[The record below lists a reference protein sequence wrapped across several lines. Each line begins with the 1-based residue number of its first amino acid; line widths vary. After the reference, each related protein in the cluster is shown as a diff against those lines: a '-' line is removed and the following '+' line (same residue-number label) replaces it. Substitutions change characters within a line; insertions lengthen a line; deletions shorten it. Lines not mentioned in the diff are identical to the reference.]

1 MVEQLGRSGLVS
13 VEEDTAMQNREVQI
27 ETFYADYLDGRDS
40 MVTVFE
46 VQRDGLIGVSY
57 FIYRK
62 GELQTYYIGI
72 QWKEGGY
79 AGNMRE
85 LR

>member
-13 VEEDTAMQNREVQI
+13 VEEDTAMQNHEVI

-46 VQRDGLIGVSY
+46 VYRDGLIGAVT

-72 QWKEGGY
+72 RWKEGGSTRDT
-79 AGNMRE
+79 GNFGK
-85 LR
+85 

>member
-13 VEEDTAMQNREVQI
+13 VEEDTAMQNHEVI

-46 VQRDGLIGVSY
+46 AVSY
-57 FIYRK
+57 THLDVYKRQDLVI
-62 GELQTYYIGI
+62 
-72 QWKEGGY
+72 
-79 AGNMRE
+79 
-85 LR
+85 